1 MLLLTKSVPN
11 SSFRA
16 PLTLQS
22 KQQQSAF
29 SLSQSPSALSVCSVL
44 RVGALPSSQPFPA
57 QQPALLPQ
65 HGSVAQPLIR
75 APLTP
80 AREITGLAG

>member
-29 SLSQSPSALSVCSVL
+29 SLSQSPSALCLFSAES
-44 RVGALPSSQPFPA
+44 
-57 QQPALLPQ
+57 
-65 HGSVAQPLIR
+65 GSASLFTTIPRSAASAAPTARGRRTAPLIR